1 MVRPEV
7 DVDVVEIR
15 MVNHFY
21 LFGSGFFIE
30 HDRKRHGIH
39 PVGNRCNLLQ
49 AEVAIHRIFGSGV
62 PAQKMQD
69 VHGDFLS
76 RKNTTIL

>member
-1 MVRPEV
+1 MLEVR
-7 DVDVVEIR
+7 
-15 MVNHFY
+15 MLNHLR
-21 LFGSGFFIE
+21 LFGGGFFIE
-30 HDRKRHGIH
+30 HDRKRHRIY
-39 PVGNRCNLLQ
+39 PVGNRGDLLQ
-49 AEVAIHRIFGSGV
+49 TEVAVHRIVGGGV